1 MLALRAVDQQAGATL
16 EAVQKLDLQQ
26 VAVQTIQTIE
36 VQLGEEENVM
46 KKSKAE
52 IFNVLCLRT
61 TDEAK
66 NIVRGVEDMDGY
78 VAWKKLYDRFNP
90 RTPASWT

>member
-1 MLALRAVDQQAGATL
+1 MVALRAVDQQAGATL

-26 VAVQTIQTIE
+26 VTVQTIQTIE

-46 KKSKAE
+46 TKSKAE

-61 TDEAK
+61 TDEAN
-66 NIVRGVEDMDGY
+66 NIVRGVGFE
-78 VAWKKLYDRFNP
+78 
-90 RTPASWT
+90 